1 VLLESCIRD
10 GAARLAAAQVEEPRR
25 EARLLLAH
33 AIGVSPDTLIGFSEQ
48 SIGDPSHYLKLVEK
62 RAAHLP
68 YSRIVGRREF
78 WSLDFQL
85 TEHTFDP
92 RPDSEV
98 VVRAALRCIPNRA
111 AALRIADMGT
121 GTGCLLLALLSELRN
136 STGVGVD
143 RNPATAAGATI
154 NAKNLELATRADFIA
169 GDWGAALASQFDVI
183 VTNPPYISTS
193 EIRELAPDV
202 RLHEP
207 VLALDGGA
215 DGLEAYRTVAPD
227 LARLLV
233 SGGIAVV
240 EVGIAQAA
248 SVQGILN
255 AVGLTVA
262 NVERD
267 LSGVERCI
275 VCSRT

>member
-1 VLLESCIRD
+1 MLLESCIRD

-48 SIGDPSHYLKLVEK
+48 SISDPSHYLKLVEK

-98 VVRAALRCIPNRA
+98 VVRAALRCIPNRS

-143 RNPATAAGATI
+143 RNPATAAAATI
-154 NAKNLELATRADFIA
+154 NAKNLELPTRADFIA

-193 EIRELAPDV
+193 AIRELAPDV

-215 DGLEAYRTVAPD
+215 DGLEAYRAVAPD